1 MKGGIVMKTLQ
12 EIKDMFDKQTSNLP
26 MEDKHIRIA
35 ARKIKEE
42 EGDLALITYA
52 SAIRRYA
59 ELKEEYA
66 DKYRHYELNRVP
78 DIFEAIAI
86 EVKEE
91 RGCMLW

>member
-1 MKGGIVMKTLQ
+1 MKTLQ
-12 EIKDMFDKQTSNLP
+12 EIKDMFKQQAGSLP
-26 MEDKHIRIA
+26 MEDKHIRIV
-35 ARKIKEE
+35 ARKIKEA

-59 ELKEEYA
+59 MLKEEYA
-66 DKYRHYELNRVP
+66 DKHRHYELIRVP